1 MTTVSDLHPQ
11 AMDLADEALQ
21 LQRMGEESAAH
32 ELFRRAL
39 ELEQEAASILPPTE
53 DSEPSRSIL
62 YRSAASIAYNIREYD
77 VAERLIALG
86 LTGFPPLEIREELR
100 HLYEDVNFQLH
111 LAHQGI
117 ELSKGQWV
125 MTLFG
130 NAVSYGATSVEPLLL
145 RVEKV
150 RALFYR
156 TIERM
161 TGHEYKVN
169 GYAKVRD
176 NFALFIKAFAP
187 SSFAV
192 SFQIGAPTDQ
202 GSLFPEYEEH
212 PQIEPDTVVH
222 ELIECLGILESAYP
236 EKLKEKIPDE
246 TYYTNFVGLVQ
257 QLAPDGEDI
266 KAVGFRAYTENGDKP
281 VTLRKRRSQFK
292 VSDYSEVR
300 PPRSKEPTKE
310 RLSGVLTYAS
320 SRSKREGTVKLIDL
334 ESGESTTIKVPLALM
349 KDVVQPYYEEKVT
362 IVAIRKGKELRLDEI
377 GPAEKPAET

>member
-11 AMDLADEALQ
+11 AMDLADEAFHLKRIGQ
-21 LQRMGEESAAH
+21 EGAAHGLFLRALDLEQSAAS
-32 ELFRRAL
+32 L
-39 ELEQEAASILPPTE
+39 LPPTE

-62 YRSAASIAYNIREYD
+62 YRSAASLAYNIGQYD
-77 VAERLIALG
+77 TAERLIALG

-117 ELSKGQWV
+117 ELSKSQWV

-161 TGHEYKVN
+161 TGNEYKVN
-169 GYAKVRD
+169 GYAKLRD
-176 NFALFIKAFAP
+176 TFGLFVNAFAP

-192 SFQIGAPTDQ
+192 SFQVGAPTSQ
-202 GSLFPEYEEH
+202 GFLFPEHEDH
-212 PQIEPDTVVH
+212 PQIEPDTVVS
-222 ELIECLGILESAYP
+222 ELIDCLEILESAYP
-236 EKLKEKIPDE
+236 ERLKERIPDE

-257 QLAPDGEDI
+257 QIAPDGEDI
-266 KAVGFRAYTENGDKP
+266 KAVAFRKFSENGDKP

-292 VSDYSEVR
+292 VSNYSELT
-300 PPRSKEPTKE
+300 PPRYKEPIKE
-310 RLSGVLTYAS
+310 TLTGILTYAS
-320 SRSKREGTVKLIDL
+320 SRSKKEGTVKLVEL
-334 ESGESTTIKVPLALM
+334 ETRTPITIKVPLALM

-362 IVAIRKGKELRLDEI
+362 IVALRKGKELHLDEI
-377 GPAEKPAET
+377 GPAEK